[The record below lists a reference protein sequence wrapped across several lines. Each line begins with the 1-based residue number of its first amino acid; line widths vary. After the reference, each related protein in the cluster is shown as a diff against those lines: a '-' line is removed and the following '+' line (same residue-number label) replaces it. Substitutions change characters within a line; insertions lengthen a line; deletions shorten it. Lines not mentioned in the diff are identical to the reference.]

1 MSASSQYRKV
11 AEVNKLK
18 KKEREN
24 AKISTPTES
33 RSIDEAGLPSEA
45 SSGNGNDVRQEEAVK
60 EKVKTVFSRKP
71 AKKAAAKKAV
81 AKKAAAKK
89 S

>member
-1 MSASSQYRKV
+1 MSASSQYRKI

-24 AKISTPTES
+24 AKISTTTES
-33 RSIDEAGLPSEA
+33 RSIDEAGVSSEA
-45 SSGNGNDVRQEEAVK
+45 SSGNGNDVRQKEVVK
-60 EKVKTVFSRKP
+60 EKVTTVLSSKP
-71 AKKAAAKKAV
+71 AKKAVAKKAV